1 MADSENYKNNSE
13 KKGMIMNKFIGVGTL
28 PRSGTLNGNEKK
40 VLRFTLATK
49 TSHGG
54 KDKKP
59 RQAFVPCVVFKPSEP
74 SICLLTGDPKGILIG
89 LEGRV
94 NTSKFETRDG
104 QTKYSTEVIVDER
117 SLELLDL
124 QASLE
129 TSDDGH
135 GMDPE

>member
-1 MADSENYKNNSE
+1 M
-13 KKGMIMNKFIGVGTL
+13 

-49 TSHGG
+49 LGVSG

-59 RQAFVPCVVFKPSEP
+59 RKAFVPCVVFKPTEATVT
-74 SICLLTGDPKGILIG
+74 LLTGDPSGVLIG

-94 NTSKFETRDG
+94 NTSKFETKDG

-117 SLELLDL
+117 SLQLLDL
-124 QASLE
+124 QAE
-129 TSDDGH
+129 VTPAGEGKGSDW
-135 GMDPE
+135 

>member
-1 MADSENYKNNSE
+1 
-13 KKGMIMNKFIGVGTL
+13 MIMNKFIGVGTL

-49 TSHGG
+49 NGHGG

-59 RQAFVPCVVFKPSEP
+59 HKAFVPCVVFRPSEP
-74 SICLLTGDPKGILIG
+74 AISLLTGDPKGVLIG

-94 NTSKFETRDG
+94 NTSKFETKDG

-117 SLELLDL
+117 SLEVLEL
-124 QASLE
+124 QGIVEASGDE
-129 TSDDGH
+129 NGS
-135 GMDPE
+135 EW

>member
-1 MADSENYKNNSE
+1 M
-13 KKGMIMNKFIGVGTL
+13 
-28 PRSGTLNGNEKK
+28 PRSGTVNGTEKK

-49 TSHGG
+49 TGHGG
-54 KDKKP
+54 KNKKS
-59 RQAFVPCVVFKPSEP
+59 RQAFVPCVIFKPSEP
-74 SICLLTGDPKGILIG
+74 SICLLTGDPKGLLIG

-124 QASLE
+124 QASIE
-129 TSDDGH
+129 PSDDGH
-135 GMDPE
+135 GMEPE